1 MTPKRRLALRL
12 GGSAVALGMLLAI
25 VPFRELVDSIGAVE
39 PYIWLI
45 AIAVYLSLHF
55 IGVMKWRLLVNAA
68 GADLS
73 IRDAARCYYYG
84 LFGNIFLPS
93 IVGGDVVRAGLAF
106 TLTREKSAVVL
117 GSLVDRVLDLVGL
130 ATIAGIGILL
140 LPSALDARNER
151 VFTILAAVCVIGGL
165 VAVVA
170 SLRLPVRRFP
180 KKLRRPIVK
189 VRNALRSF
197 RRRPS
202 RAVIAFLS
210 GVSLQ
215 TLLVVLNA
223 WLGYE
228 AGIRI
233 SFVVWLFVW
242 PMAKI
247 SGLAPVT
254 QGGIGVREAAQVA
267 LFAPF
272 GVSAAAAAATGL
284 IFEAV
289 IVSGGL
295 LGGGIAWLIGHR
307 QRPAAD
313 QPSEPAPVAAGS
325 GGRAYGKGT
334 AST

>member
-1 MTPKRRLALRL
+1 MMTPRQRLALRL
-12 GGSAVALGMLLAI
+12 GGSAVALGLLLAV

-39 PYIWLI
+39 PYVWLI
-45 AIAVYLSLHF
+45 AVAVYLGLHF

-68 GADLS
+68 GAGLS
-73 IRDAARCYYYG
+73 VRDAARCYYYG

-117 GSLVDRVLDLVGL
+117 GSLVDRVLDLIGL

-140 LPSALDARNER
+140 LPRALDAQNER
-151 VFTILAAVCVIGGL
+151 AFTVLAATCVVGGL
-165 VAVVA
+165 AGLVA

-180 KKLRRPIVK
+180 KKVRRPVVK

-202 RAVIAFLS
+202 RVVMAFLS
-210 GVSLQ
+210 GIGLQ
-215 TLLVVLNA
+215 TLLVALNA

-289 IVSGGL
+289 IISGGF
-295 LGGGIAWLIGHR
+295 LGGVIAWTMGRRESRAAALPKPG
-307 QRPAAD
+307 RPMT
-313 QPSEPAPVAAGS
+313 AGS
-325 GGRAYGKGT
+325 E
-334 AST
+334 

>member
-1 MTPKRRLALRL
+1 MISPRGQVALRL
-12 GGSAVALGMLLAI
+12 GGSAVALAVLLAVI
-25 VPFRELVDSIGAVE
+25 PFRDLVESIGAVR
-39 PYIWLI
+39 PYVWLI

-55 IGVMKWRLLVNAA
+55 IGVLKWRLLLNTA
-68 GADLS
+68 GAGLS
-73 IRDAARCYYYG
+73 IRNAARCYYYG

-106 TLTREKSAVVL
+106 TMTRERSAVVL

-130 ATIAGIGILL
+130 ATIAGFGILL
-140 LPSALDARNER
+140 LPRALDAQNER
-151 VFTILAAVCVIGGL
+151 IFTALAAICVVMGVLAI
-165 VAVVA
+165 VA

-180 KKLRRPIVK
+180 KKVRRPVVK
-189 VRNALRSF
+189 VRNALRAF
-197 RRRPS
+197 QRRPG
-202 RAVIAFLS
+202 RALAAFLS
-210 GVSLQ
+210 GIILQ

-223 WLGYE
+223 WLGYA

-233 SFVVWLFVW
+233 SLVVWLFVW

-247 SGLAPVT
+247 SGLAPLT

-289 IVSGGL
+289 IITGGL
-295 LGGGIAWLIGHR
+295 LGGGLAWLLGR
-307 QRPAAD
+307 RDGKAAA
-313 QPSEPAPVAAGS
+313 PMLAIEPVERS
-325 GGRAYGKGT
+325 SRD
-334 AST
+334 